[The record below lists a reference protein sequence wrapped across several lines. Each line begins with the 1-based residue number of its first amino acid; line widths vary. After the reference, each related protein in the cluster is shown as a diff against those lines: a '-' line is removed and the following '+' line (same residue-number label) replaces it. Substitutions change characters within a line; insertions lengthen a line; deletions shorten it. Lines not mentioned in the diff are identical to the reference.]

1 MGKND
6 FDIDFDFEKEYG
18 FDPNE
23 ILDGEEFDE
32 NMDISQ
38 FSDEELGLQDDLT
51 DQEVPPADDAE
62 YAPEDFSDGDFSAEE
77 YAPEDF
83 DLDALDDLGLDDQ
96 TDDIDA
102 FLNMP
107 RRSQPES
114 AQPDQHQGDDEYQQE
129 YPDYQEAYP
138 QDSEPQDYDQ
148 SYDPAYEESDAPQQE
163 TAQDAPEPKP
173 RRERK
178 PKKPKKEKTGPSL
191 FSRFL
196 DLYFGPVL
204 NKQMREA
211 PVDPDNPRRRR
222 RKSPTQLFKEVYL
235 PPLIVCVSL
244 ILVLSFAVGSLS
256 NLIQNLKTE
265 HDRQQSQMQTSQ
277 DAAALAEQRM
287 QQILASAEEKV
298 QQYDYNG
305 AIDLLDS
312 LGDLTKYPEVQTKRS
327 EYITA
332 QSQLVEYKD
341 YSMIPNLSFHVLV
354 EDMSRA
360 LKDTELKGSYN
371 RNFVTTGEFLKI
383 LEQLYNNDYV
393 LVDFDS
399 FIGSQVDPSGTELFS
414 TQSIWLPAGKKPI
427 MLTETM
433 VNYFHYM
440 ISDTDLG
447 EANANGDG
455 FANKL
460 VLQNGEIKAQYV
472 SAAGETLVGNY
483 DFVPILEDFIS
494 THPGFVYQGA
504 RAILAVTGSQGIFGY
519 RCISDYVATKTQD
532 YVDKEIAG
540 AKEIVQALRDKGYTL
555 ACYTYSNMDY
565 KQSSVQQISADL
577 QSWTQKIA
585 PIIGD
590 VDVLV
595 FARVTGLT
603 DYTGQAF
610 KAIYDAGFRYLVANG
625 TEPYAEINPTYV
637 RQNRLM
643 VTGENMVWYSD
654 QFTKNSIFDPKAVI
668 DLATRGE
675 VPKAAK

>member
-18 FDPNE
+18 FDPKS
-23 ILDGEEFDE
+23 ILDGEEYDE

-38 FSDEELGLQDDLT
+38 FSDEELGLDGDGTPQDT
-51 DQEVPPADDAE
+51 VPEAGYEDDGFSS
-62 YAPEDFSDGDFSAEE
+62 EDFSSDDFS
-77 YAPEDF
+77 DF
-83 DLDALDDLGLDDQ
+83 DLDGLDLDGQ
-96 TDDIDA
+96 AEDTDDIDA

-107 RRSQPES
+107 RRSQPD
-114 AQPDQHQGDDEYQQE
+114 APQPDQPQATGEYQQE
-129 YPDYQEAYP
+129 DYQEDYAE
-138 QDSEPQDYDQ
+138 DSADYAQQDYDQ
-148 SYDPAYEESDAPQQE
+148 PSDSSYEESQQQE
-163 TAQDAPEPKP
+163 QIPEQEPPAPKP
-173 RRERK
+173 RPERK

-191 FSRFL
+191 FNRFL

-204 NKQMREA
+204 NKQLREPPA
-211 PVDPDNPRRRR
+211 DPANPRRRR
-222 RKSPTQLFKEVYL
+222 KKSPMQLFKEVYL

-256 NLIQNLKTE
+256 NLIRNLKTE
-265 HDRQQSQMQTSQ
+265 HDRQQSLIQTSM
-277 DAAALAEQRM
+277 DAEALAQQRM
-287 QQILASAEEKV
+287 QEVLASAEEMV
-298 QQYDYNG
+298 QEYNYND
-305 AIDLLDS
+305 AIDLLES
-312 LGDLTKYPEVQTKRS
+312 LGDLTKYPDVQAKRS
-327 EYITA
+327 DYITA

-360 LKDTELKGSYN
+360 LKDTDLKGSYN
-371 RNFVTTGEFLKI
+371 RNFVTTSEFLKI

-447 EANANGDG
+447 DANANGDG
-455 FANKL
+455 FASKL

-483 DFVPILEDFIS
+483 DFVPILEDFIR
-494 THPGFVYQGA
+494 THPGFSYQGA

-577 QSWTQKIA
+577 QSWSQKIS

-595 FARVTGLT
+595 FARATGLT

-654 QFTKNSIFDPKAVI
+654 QFTKNSIFDPKSVI
-668 DLATRGE
+668 DLATRGD
-675 VPKAAK
+675 VPKAK

>member
-23 ILDGEEFDE
+23 IQGGEEFDE

-265 HDRQQSQMQTSQ
+265 YDRQQSQMQTSQ

-332 QSQLVEYKD
+332 QSQLVEFKD

>member
-18 FDPNE
+18 FDPKS

-38 FSDEELGLQDDLT
+38 FSEEELGLQEDLT
-51 DQEVPPADDAE
+51 DQEVPPADDGG
-62 YAPEDFSDGDFSAEE
+62 YGPDDFSDGDFSADG

-83 DLDALDDLGLDDQ
+83 DLDALDDLGLEDEVDDM
-96 TDDIDA
+96 DA

-107 RRSQPES
+107 RRSQPD
-114 AQPDQHQGDDEYQQE
+114 APQPDQPQETGEYQQE
-129 YPDYQEAYP
+129 DYQEDYTE
-138 QDSEPQDYDQ
+138 DSADYAQQDYDQ
-148 SYDPAYEESDAPQQE
+148 PYDPSYEESQQQE
-163 TAQDAPEPKP
+163 QIPEQEPPAPKP
-173 RRERK
+173 RPERK

-222 RKSPTQLFKEVYL
+222 RKSPVQLFKEVYL

-244 ILVLSFAVGSLS
+244 ILVLTFAVGSLS

-265 HDRQQSQMQTSQ
+265 IQRQESQMQTSL
-277 DAAALAEQRM
+277 DAEALAAQR
-287 QQILASAEEKV
+287 V
-298 QQYDYNG
+298 QQAQAQAEALVQEYDYNG
-305 AIDLLDS
+305 AIDLLES
-312 LGDLTKYPEVQTKRS
+312 LGDLTKYPEVQTQRS
-327 EYITA
+327 EYLTA
-332 QSQLVEYKD
+332 QSQLVEFKD

-360 LKDTELKGSYN
+360 LKDTDLKGNYN

-455 FANKL
+455 FASKL

-504 RAILAVTGSQGIFGY
+504 RAILAVSGSEGIFGY

-595 FARVTGLT
+595 FARATGLT

-610 KAIYDAGFRYLVANG
+610 KAIYDAGFRYLVANS
-625 TEPYAEINPTYV
+625 TEPYAEVNPTYV

-675 VPKAAK
+675 VPKAA

>member
-1 MGKND
+1 M
-6 FDIDFDFEKEYG
+6 
-18 FDPNE
+18 
-23 ILDGEEFDE
+23 
-32 NMDISQ
+32 
-38 FSDEELGLQDDLT
+38 
-51 DQEVPPADDAE
+51 
-62 YAPEDFSDGDFSAEE
+62 
-77 YAPEDF
+77 
-83 DLDALDDLGLDDQ
+83 
-96 TDDIDA
+96 
-102 FLNMP
+102 
-107 RRSQPES
+107 
-114 AQPDQHQGDDEYQQE
+114 
-129 YPDYQEAYP
+129 
-138 QDSEPQDYDQ
+138 
-148 SYDPAYEESDAPQQE
+148 
-163 TAQDAPEPKP
+163 
-173 RRERK
+173 
-178 PKKPKKEKTGPSL
+178 
-191 FSRFL
+191 
-196 DLYFGPVL
+196 
-204 NKQMREA
+204 
-211 PVDPDNPRRRR
+211 
-222 RKSPTQLFKEVYL
+222 
-235 PPLIVCVSL
+235 
-244 ILVLSFAVGSLS
+244 
-256 NLIQNLKTE
+256 
-265 HDRQQSQMQTSQ
+265 
-277 DAAALAEQRM
+277 
-287 QQILASAEEKV
+287 
-298 QQYDYNG
+298 
-305 AIDLLDS
+305 
-312 LGDLTKYPEVQTKRS
+312 
-327 EYITA
+327 
-332 QSQLVEYKD
+332 
-341 YSMIPNLSFHVLV
+341 
-354 EDMSRA
+354 
-360 LKDTELKGSYN
+360 
-371 RNFVTTGEFLKI
+371 
-383 LEQLYNNDYV
+383 
-393 LVDFDS
+393 DFDS

-494 THPGFVYQGA
+494 THPGFAYQGA

-595 FARVTGLT
+595 FARVSGLT

>member
-1 MGKND
+1 M
-6 FDIDFDFEKEYG
+6 
-18 FDPNE
+18 
-23 ILDGEEFDE
+23 
-32 NMDISQ
+32 
-38 FSDEELGLQDDLT
+38 
-51 DQEVPPADDAE
+51 
-62 YAPEDFSDGDFSAEE
+62 
-77 YAPEDF
+77 
-83 DLDALDDLGLDDQ
+83 
-96 TDDIDA
+96 
-102 FLNMP
+102 
-107 RRSQPES
+107 
-114 AQPDQHQGDDEYQQE
+114 
-129 YPDYQEAYP
+129 
-138 QDSEPQDYDQ
+138 
-148 SYDPAYEESDAPQQE
+148 
-163 TAQDAPEPKP
+163 
-173 RRERK
+173 
-178 PKKPKKEKTGPSL
+178 
-191 FSRFL
+191 
-196 DLYFGPVL
+196 
-204 NKQMREA
+204 
-211 PVDPDNPRRRR
+211 
-222 RKSPTQLFKEVYL
+222 QLFKEVYL
-235 PPLIVCVSL
+235 PPLILCVSL
-244 ILVLSFAVGSLS
+244 ILVLSFAIGPLS
-256 NLIQNLKTE
+256 NLIKNLKTE
-265 HDRQQSQMQTSQ
+265 YDRQQSQMQTSQ

-354 EDMSRA
+354 EDMSPA

-371 RNFVTTGEFLKI
+371 RNFVTTSEFLKI

-455 FANKL
+455 FASKL
-460 VLQNGEIKAQYV
+460 VLQDGEIKAQYV

-494 THPGFVYQGA
+494 THPDFVYQGA
-504 RAILAVTGSQGIFGY
+504 RAILAVTGYEGIFGY

-555 ACYTYSNMDY
+555 ACFTYGNLDY

-595 FARVTGLT
+595 FARATGLT

-610 KAIYDAGFRYLVANG
+610 KAIYDAGFRYLIANG